1 MKLKKRL
8 HLILESAFNQPVEN
22 AVNGFLT
29 GLIILNIAAA
39 LLSSVEPLH
48 AKYSEYFYVFEVF
61 SVAVFSVEYILR
73 LWVCVLDKRYAKP
86 FSGRLKFALT
96 PLLLVDL
103 ASVLPFYLPL
113 ILPFDFL
120 LLRSFRLLRLIRM
133 FKIGRYSR
141 SLKLFGKIIREK
153 RSDLVMSTVI
163 MLVFL
168 ILASTFMYLVE
179 REVQPEEFS
188 SIFSAMWWAISTF
201 TTVGYAGLSPIT
213 LAGRIIGSLMAV
225 LGIGLFAL
233 PVGIIAAGF
242 IEEVE
247 KNKKKPV
254 CPHCGKELE

>member
-1 MKLKKRL
+1 MKLKERL
-8 HLILESAFNQPVEN
+8 HLILESVSNEPVEK
-22 AVNGFLT
+22 AVNGFLM

-39 LLSSVEPLH
+39 LLYSVEPLR

-61 SVAVFSVEYILR
+61 SVAVFSVEYVLR
-73 LWVCVLDKRYAKP
+73 LWVCVLDTRYAKP

-113 ILPFDFL
+113 LLPFDFL

-141 SLKLFGKIIREK
+141 SLKLFGKIVREK
-153 RSDLVMSTVI
+153 RSDLVMSTAI

-179 REVQPEEFS
+179 REAQPVEFA

-213 LAGRIIGSLMAV
+213 LAGKIIGSLMAV

-233 PVGIIAAGF
+233 PVGIVAAGF
-242 IEEVE
+242 MEEAQ
-247 KNKKKPV
+247 KAKKKPV